1 MSDHGGLTLA
11 EETGRRLLLAGITPD
26 DPGLAAAREW
36 NAAVYQRAGEVTPM
50 TPSYRPGRIRS
61 GAGTPDP

>member
-1 MSDHGGLTLA
+1 VGDHDGLTLA
-11 EETGRRLLLAGITPD
+11 EQTGRRLLLAGITPD

-36 NAAVYQRAGEVTPM
+36 NAAVYARGEVTM